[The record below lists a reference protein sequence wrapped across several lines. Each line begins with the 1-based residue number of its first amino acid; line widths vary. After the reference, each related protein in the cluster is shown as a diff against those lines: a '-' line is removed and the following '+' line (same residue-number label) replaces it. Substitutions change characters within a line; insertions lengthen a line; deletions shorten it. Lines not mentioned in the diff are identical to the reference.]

1 MAGRQSGVLRG
12 YAQSERGSACSD
24 ECHVLQLLHCFGSTV
39 ALNDVEEDFCKF
51 GGHCVKRE
59 VHVDSE

>member
-1 MAGRQSGVLRG
+1 VVLRV
-12 YAQSERGSACSD
+12 RMNVMFCSRTRKSI
-24 ECHVLQLLHCFGSTV
+24 FGSTV
-39 ALNDVEEDFCKF
+39 ALNDVEGDFCKF